1 MGALLTLSDVVAST
15 YRAFPLIEI
24 ARLQAGVAGGQQ
36 TTALGAYDTKLDYYS
51 LNQGVG
57 YYENSRSGISLAR
70 QTWWGG
76 YASAGY
82 RIGRGSFEPWYKERE
97 TNKGG
102 EVYVGFV
109 QPLLRGRAIDPQRV
123 ELFQANL
130 QRRAVQPE
138 IQSRIL
144 DTSREAAYAYWAWLE
159 AGNVVRA
166 NQRLLDIA
174 LERGNQLQKSFE
186 QRVIPKLPILLNDQA
201 ISDRKLK
208 VLESQRK
215 FRDTAF
221 KLALYLR
228 DEAGTPMVAP
238 PDWLPP
244 DFPALSA
251 IPPGNFESDFFAAQ
265 SQRPELV
272 LIQLDMQQLRWD
284 LELARNQT
292 LPNVDLTI
300 QTSQEVGSPATSLND
315 KADYQLEAGVV
326 GGVPVQRRKAI
337 GKRDSVAAKLQ
348 QTAQKRLWMLNKIE
362 VELRTSRNA
371 LDVAQQSV
379 QQSQELV
386 QQSIESLEILRKAY
400 ATGNL
405 DFLLLL
411 PQETKLTE
419 SEIKLLD
426 AQRDFYIALASM
438 QAALGLDPLEQATLL
453 NPLPTQN

>member
-1 MGALLTLSDVVAST
+1 MGSLLTLSDVVAST

-24 ARLQAGVAGGQQ
+24 ARLQSGVAGGQQ
-36 TTALGAYDTKLDYYS
+36 TMALGAYDTKLDYYS

-57 YYENSRSGISLAR
+57 FYENYRNGIGLAR

-102 EVYVGFV
+102 EFYVGMV

-130 QRRAVQPE
+130 QRRAVLPE
-138 IQSRIL
+138 IQNQVL
-144 DTSREAAYAYWAWLE
+144 DTSREAAYAYWSWLE

-174 LERGNQLQKSFE
+174 LERGNQLQKSYE

-228 DEAGTPMVAP
+228 DEAGNPMVAP
-238 PDWLPP
+238 PEWLPP
-244 DFPALSA
+244 SFPKLTT
-251 IPPGNFESDFFAAQ
+251 IPPGDFESDFYAAQ
-265 SQRPELV
+265 SQRPELA
-272 LIQLDMQQLRWD
+272 LIQITMQQLRWD

-292 LPNVDLTI
+292 LPEVDLTI
-300 QTSQEVGSPATSLND
+300 QTSQDVGSPASSIND
-315 KADYQLEAGVV
+315 KGDYQLEAGVI
-326 GGVPVQRRKAI
+326 GGVPLQRRKAL
-337 GKRDSVAAKLQ
+337 GKRDNVAAKLQ
-348 QTAQKRLWMLNKIE
+348 QTAQKRLMLLNKIE

-379 QQSQELV
+379 DQSLELV
-386 QQSIESLEILRKAY
+386 RQSTESLEILRKAY

-411 PQETKLTE
+411 PQEAKLTE

-438 QAALGLDPLEQATLL
+438 QAALGLDPLEQSMLL
-453 NPLPTQN
+453 NPTPNQN